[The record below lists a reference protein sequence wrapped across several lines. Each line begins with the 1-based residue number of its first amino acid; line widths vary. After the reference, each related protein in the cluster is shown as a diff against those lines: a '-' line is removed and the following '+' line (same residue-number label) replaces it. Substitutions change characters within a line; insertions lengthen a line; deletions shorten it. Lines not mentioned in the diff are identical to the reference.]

1 MKLVDYT
8 RQPKTPGFLQQVMD
22 NLPVWL
28 PFLYSEK
35 FAHDRFVTRLQRG
48 LDNRFFLLKNL
59 PLGNSP
65 DLSPYLLIGPPGL
78 VIINV
83 STQKGIFR
91 ARDESWWEMS
101 KSSRQYQPARRNLIR
116 QSLELEQRLG
126 AFLERQSFNCPAI
139 QSVLQFIDPGVHVET
154 SRPAVRIVLVDGIKN
169 LAANLVQ
176 ADEVMP
182 GGQIRALVDLLDRSA
197 RPEQVQNL
205 LGEGEDFFG
214 KDLIQPAP
222 KVAASPKKPLPVPQL
237 DLPPVMEKMGLSRGQ
252 WIAVALLA
260 VITILALAGL
270 TVYLLL
276 IV

>member
-8 RQPKTPGFLQQVMD
+8 RQPKTPGFLQQVID
-22 NLPVWL
+22 NLPIWL

-78 VIINV
+78 VILNV
-83 STQKGIFR
+83 ST
-91 ARDESWWEMS
+91 
-101 KSSRQYQPARRNLIR
+101 NLIR

-252 WIAVALLA
+252 WIAVAALA